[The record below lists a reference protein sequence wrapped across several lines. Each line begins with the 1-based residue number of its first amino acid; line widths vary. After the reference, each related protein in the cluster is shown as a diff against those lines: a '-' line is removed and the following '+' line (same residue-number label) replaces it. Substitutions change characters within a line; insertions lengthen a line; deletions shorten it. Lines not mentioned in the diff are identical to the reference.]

1 MQRTNHGEGVGVGVD
16 GRELGEDAQRPA
28 IRPQGGRGD
37 VEREQPIRRRR
48 HAGHIMI
55 TLFIGEESS
64 VLDKIEN
71 LQKIDPQQLQEFKRL
86 MTDEVIPEIIKVVE
100 ERRVR
105 AAESRLWQLKC

>member
-1 MQRTNHGEGVGVGVD
+1 M
-16 GRELGEDAQRPA
+16 AK
-28 IRPQGGRGD
+28 
-37 VEREQPIRRRR
+37 
-48 HAGHIMI
+48 
-55 TLFIGEESS
+55 GEESS